1 MSKQWYEDPIANID
15 RSVLAA
21 AYERQQQLTKPL
33 GSLGR
38 LEEIGIALA
47 SMQGNQKPQIEHVWI
62 SIFVGDHGVTAE
74 KISAFPQAVTAEMVR
89 NFSKGGAAICVLAQ
103 EWKAKL
109 EVINVGTVQP
119 IEDLPGV
126 LEVRIAPGTANFVNE
141 AAMTLSQLYDA
152 LNAGRCAAE
161 RAALRGSQLFI
172 GGEMGI
178 GNTTSAT
185 AITCSLLELP
195 AVQIAGPGTGLNSY
209 GIKHKVQVIEKG
221 LAIHRSDQPMVALQ
235 RMGGFEIAALVGAYL
250 RCGQLA
256 IPILVDGFITTTAA
270 LVAVRLSP
278 KLSNWLFY
286 AHRSAE
292 PGHRYLLE
300 ELNAKPLLELDMCLG
315 EGSGAGIAIPILQ
328 ASAALHTRMATF
340 AEAGVS
346 LE

>member
-1 MSKQWYEDPIANID
+1 MSKKWYEDPIANID
-15 RSVLAA
+15 RSVLETAHK
-21 AYERQQQLTKPL
+21 RQQQLTKPL

-38 LEEIGIALA
+38 LEEIGVALA
-47 SMQGNQKPQIEHVWI
+47 AMQGNQKPRIEHVWI
-62 SIFVGDHGVTAE
+62 SIFAGDHGVTAE

-109 EVINVGTVQP
+109 EVINVGTAQP

-141 AAMTLSQLYDA
+141 AAMTMTQLYDA
-152 LNAGRCAAE
+152 LNAGRYAAE
-161 RAALRGSQLFI
+161 RAAIKGAQLFI

-185 AITCSLLELP
+185 AIACSLLKLP
-195 AVQIAGPGTGLNSY
+195 AIQIAGPGTGLNSY
-209 GIKHKVQVIEKG
+209 GVKHKVQVIEKG
-221 LAIHRSDQPMVALQ
+221 LAIHRSDQPMIALQ

-270 LVAVRLSP
+270 LVAVRLSS

-300 ELNAKPLLELDMCLG
+300 ALNAKPLLELDMCLG
-315 EGSGAGIAIPILQ
+315 EGSGAGIAIPILR
-328 ASAALHTRMATF
+328 ASAALHARMATF